1 MKALAW
7 IGAGLLLGLV
17 LVLLSG
23 VVPDRPQDWPERQAV
38 LAP

>member
-1 MKALAW
+1 MKLLAW

-23 VVPDRPQDWPERQAV
+23 VVPDRPQDWSERQESAS
-38 LAP
+38 P